1 MDKYSTIAALR
12 DELGGERPSRLR
24 ATYDALLATEDRAKE
39 EMFVAAVI
47 PLLDA
52 LLRGNMREVAERLQ
66 MQLPANEKD
75 GGAVGRERIAA
86 AELRSKIRNRRQQ
99 DVPESVKIAVSAHSQ
114 FVGIFSCILGFNANL
129 LSRAD
134 YERRYLTGTHPDPIA
149 IAPNWLI
156 RTAFALAPANRRK

>member
-1 MDKYSTIAALR
+1 MTTYSQQVR
-12 DELGGERPSRLR
+12 DQKRKDTDTLVGWLSRHLPHVV
-24 ATYDALLATEDRAKE
+24 LL
-39 EMFVAAVI
+39 VLSLAAVI

-99 DVPESVKIAVSAHSQ
+99 DVPESVRIAVSAYSQ
-114 FVGIFSCILGFNANL
+114 LVGIFSCILGFNANL

-149 IAPNWLI
+149 ISPNWLI